1 VSQVERIG
9 LSLEPEVLQYLKVLA
24 RWEHRSASSQVAH
37 LVTQAIRFKKVE
49 LADDPE
55 ASAHFMAQLNGEDV

>member
-1 VSQVERIG
+1 MSQVERIG

-37 LVTQAIRFKKVE
+37 LVTQAIRTKRTE
-49 LADDPE
+49 LQNDDE
-55 ASAHFMAQLNGEDV
+55 ASAHFMAQLQGDDV